1 MNVVVQQL
9 HSRLYLA
16 ANGEWGRLEGGSVFS
31 NPVHAIS
38 FCIQRGI
45 RDVRLVSNP
54 ERPGKET
61 YVYPFGQD
69 PAAAAERKKLRRFI
83 AESRRL
89 ARQKRM
95 LMARI
100 DLLRAEAKEKKKQ
113 FPFKRKR
120 LSKD

>member
-16 ANGEWGRLEGGSVFS
+16 ANGEWGRLEGAAVFS
-31 NPVHAIS
+31 NPVDAIS
-38 FCIQRGI
+38 FCIQRRI
-45 RDVRLVSNP
+45 RDVRLVSNSD
-54 ERPGKET
+54 RPGKET
-61 YVYPFGQD
+61 FVYPFGQD
-69 PAAAAERKKLRRFI
+69 PTVAAERKKLRRFI

-120 LSKD
+120 LSQD